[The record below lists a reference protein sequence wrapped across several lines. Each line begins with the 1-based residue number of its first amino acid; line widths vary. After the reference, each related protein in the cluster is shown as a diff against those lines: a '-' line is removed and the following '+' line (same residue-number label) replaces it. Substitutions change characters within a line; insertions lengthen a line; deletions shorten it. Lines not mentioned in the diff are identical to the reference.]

1 MAEKRRSPR
10 KHLRY
15 PALIDVGDGSPMQM
29 CSLVDISD
37 TGARMNI
44 DASHK
49 VANQFTLFLGHES
62 GARRRCRVAW
72 RNAIQIGVEFLKAEA
87 TANKPVQVHANYKD
101 R

>member
-1 MAEKRRSPR
+1 MAEKRKSPR
-10 KHLRY
+10 KNLRY
-15 PALIDVGDGSPMQM
+15 PAYIDTGDGSPMQT

-37 TGARMNI
+37 TGARMNL

-72 RNAIQIGVEFLKAEA
+72 RNAIQIGVEFLKVEAKAE
-87 TANKPVQVHANYKD
+87 KPAQVQSNYKD